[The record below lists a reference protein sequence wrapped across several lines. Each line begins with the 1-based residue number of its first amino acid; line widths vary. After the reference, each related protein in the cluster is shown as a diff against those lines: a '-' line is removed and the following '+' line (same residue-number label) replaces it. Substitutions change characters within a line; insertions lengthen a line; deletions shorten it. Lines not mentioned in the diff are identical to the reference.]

1 MLLSDKI
8 VEARIAEAIDR
19 GEFDNLPGAGKPLVL
34 DNDNH
39 IPEELRVG
47 YRILKNAGCL
57 PPELELR
64 REIFNVEQ
72 LLIKVEGANEKNRLL
87 KKLNYL
93 CTRLSVTRGTEL
105 NLHVEAAYYEKLQ
118 KKLGGTG

>member
-8 VEARIAEAIDR
+8 AEARIAEAINR

-34 DNDNH
+34 DGDSH
-39 IPEELRVG
+39 IPEDLRVG
-47 YRILKNAGCL
+47 YRILKNAGFV
-57 PPELELR
+57 PPELQLR

-72 LLIKVEGANEKNRLL
+72 LLINVEGASEKNRLL

-93 CTRLSVTRGTEL
+93 RTRLSVTRGAEL

>member
-8 VEARIAEAIDR
+8 AEARIAEAIDR
-19 GEFDNLPGAGKPLVL
+19 GGFDNLPGAGEPLVL
-34 DNDNH
+34 YDDSH

-47 YRILKNAGCL
+47 YRILKNAGCV

-72 LLIKVEGANEKNRLL
+72 LLINVEGASKKNRLR

-93 CTRLSVTRGTEL
+93 RTRLGVTRGTEL
-105 NLHVEAAYYEKLQ
+105 NLYVEAAYYDKLQ